1 MITRM
6 EMTSKWFMTIWV
18 QKRMAETEGQV
29 QKRNT
34 VTVAKRIGT
43 IEEAARNEDERNEVE
58 REGDEREKGTRERE
72 GDERERRGRERDG
85 NERD

>member
-43 IEEAARNEDERNEVE
+43 IEGGAR
-58 REGDEREKGTRERE
+58 K
-72 GDERERRGRERDG
+72 
-85 NERD
+85 